1 MAIVRDNR
9 GALLASNLSK
19 YIAGAA
25 NTAGTPIDTNEMVN
39 IINQFLGAGEQIS

>member
-25 NTAGTPIDTNEMVN
+25 NTAGTPIDTNEMVK
-39 IINQFLGAGEQIS
+39 IGRASCRERVYI